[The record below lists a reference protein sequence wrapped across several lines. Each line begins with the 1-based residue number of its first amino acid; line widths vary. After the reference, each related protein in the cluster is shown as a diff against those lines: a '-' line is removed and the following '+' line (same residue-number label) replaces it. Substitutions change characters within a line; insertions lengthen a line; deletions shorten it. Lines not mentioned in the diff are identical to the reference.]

1 MSQEKLV
8 KKPEDETQITFIQ
21 SLKTVIGLTVNPIIG
36 SFFHPVY
43 LIINAATLGHANNPK

>member
-1 MSQEKLV
+1 MNQEKLV